1 MTALA
6 VLVVVVIASDLGIE
20 IQLIGKECAYR
31 LITGAA
37 DTAKQLDAGTRK
49 SHLCAASDTA
59 ADKYRYVLLREKS
72 RQRTVTATARAD
84 HLGGYYR
91 SVFHRIDF
99 KLLGVSE
106 MLKDLS
112 VFISYCNFHY
122 VISIS

>member
-6 VLVVVVIASDLGIE
+6 VLVVVVIASDLGIKT
-20 IQLIGKECAYR
+20 QLIGEECVHRFIAR
-31 LITGAA
+31 AA

-49 SHLCAASDTA
+49 CHLCAASDTA
-59 ADKYRYVLLREKS
+59 ADEYRYVLLREKS
-72 RQRTVTATARAD
+72 CQRTVTATARVD
-84 HLGGYYR
+84 DLGGYYR

-99 KLLGVSE
+99 KLFGVSE

-122 VISIS
+122 VISVS